1 VPSTSDFVVGTLQFK
16 SIPWWLWL
24 APIVLLAVA
33 TARMP
38 YGYYTFTR
46 IVVCASAALIAYISW
61 KESENVISRLWAV
74 MFGLIAV
81 LFNPLVPIYLK
92 RATWFSIDIGIAAIF
107 AAHLVIVRLGL
118 FRRKS
123 VLPPFST

>member
-1 VPSTSDFVVGTLQFK
+1 VPLQFK

-24 APIVLLAVA
+24 IPIVLLSVA

-46 IVVCASAALIAYISW
+46 IVVCGSAAFITYISW
-61 KESENVISRLWAV
+61 KESENVISQLWAV
-74 MFGLIAV
+74 VFGLIAV

-92 RATWFSIDIGIAAIF
+92 RTTWFSIDIGIAIIF
-107 AAHLVIVRLGL
+107 AVHLVIVRFEL
-118 FRRKS
+118 FRRKNA
-123 VLPPFST
+123 LPPFST